1 MALDWLALSTRQRN
15 LNHSRWQAAGDL
27 AQIPFRQ
34 PCASAT
40 LLVVSV
46 GAVVLSLHERPEIC
60 IAPDSADRLAA
71 LFRQDLRFR
80 RAFVAGRFSVGEREP
95 CAFCILHPSGGRF
108 VVEAE
113 TVYVKRDEPGA
124 GVGLDLV
131 GLDSGRLAELEV
143 FVSAGHA
150 ASVLVEVEAVP
161 EEEAGP
167 PGEVVPE
174 AGPAPD
180 ADAGIRNEPSA
191 ARNVFERVRKLS
203 LRERERVARQGQLAE
218 RMALERVYGGSVW
231 EGLLQNP
238 MLTVPEVAQIAKK
251 GALPQPLVAA
261 IVANNAWLASG
272 EVRRALLGNPRVA
285 GTQLDRVLRATPR
298 PELKMIA
305 ALSPYRSQVRS
316 AAKRMLD
323 TSS

>member
-1 MALDWLALSTRQRN
+1 M
-15 LNHSRWQAAGDL
+15 
-27 AQIPFRQ
+27 
-34 PCASAT
+34 
-40 LLVVSV
+40 
-46 GAVVLSLHERPEIC
+46 HERPEIC

-71 LFRQDLRFR
+71 LFQQDLRFR
-80 RAFVAGRFSVGEREP
+80 RAFVAGQFSVGERQS
-95 CAFCILHPSGGRF
+95 CTFCILHPSGGRF
-108 VVEAE
+108 VVDAE

-131 GLDSGRLAELEV
+131 GLDSGRLAELEA
-143 FVSAGHA
+143 FVAAARS
-150 ASVLVEVEAVP
+150 ASVLIEVEAVP
-161 EEEAGP
+161 DEGP
-167 PGEVVPE
+167 APPAEDLPEVASVPE
-174 AGPAPD
+174 AG
-180 ADAGIRNEPSA
+180 AGIRDETSA

-203 LRERERVARQGQLAE
+203 LRERERIARQGQLAE
-218 RMALERVYGGSVW
+218 RTALERVYGGSVW

-272 EVRRALLGNPRVA
+272 EVRRALLSNPRVA

-305 ALSPYRSQVRS
+305 AMSPYRSQVRA